1 MDLSREGRCQ
11 LLLSQLGNP
20 NNCKPNVKNLPMGR
34 ERGGCAVCGPPLRW
48 AGDGDWS
55 GCCCGCWMGGGAW
68 VTLDLVLS
76 DSGAMV
82 KS

>member
-1 MDLSREGRCQ
+1 MSVVIIPIRK
-11 LLLSQLGNP
+11 SQQFVSLTL
-20 NNCKPNVKNLPMGR
+20 KNLPMGR

-68 VTLDLVLS
+68 VTRDLVLS
-76 DSGAMV
+76 DSGDMV